1 MEVTPEA
8 FNSIPFAIII
18 GAIIAWFGNYFVQ
31 IRIQANMRLFHNV
44 DTLKQRLHEFV
55 ELATKYWT
63 LDGSR
68 SEIHTTL
75 EAQILAKKYVIQV
88 EYLGSAEKFRQVN
101 KSHRET
107 KSCRIDLWNVSTGG
121 CFQQAHWNRDPE
133 RIRRITSEARC
144 IVRSLNQSA

>member
-1 MEVTPEA
+1 MEVIFEA
-8 FNSIPFAIII
+8 FNSTLIAIVI
-18 GAIIAWFGNYFVQ
+18 GATIAWFGNYHVQ
-31 IRIQANMRLFHNV
+31 KRIQANMRLFHSV
-44 DTLKQRLHEFV
+44 DNIKQRLHEFV

-75 EAQILAKKYVIQV
+75 EAQILAKKHVIQV
-88 EYLGSAEKFRQVN
+88 EYLGSAEKFCQVK

-107 KSCRIDLWNVSTGG
+107 TSCRIDLWNVSTGG
-121 CFQQAHWNRDPE
+121 CFQQAHWNPDPK
-133 RIRRITSEARC
+133 RIRRITSEAGC